1 MMAIETLIS
10 SEKIQERIQGLAQ
23 EIERDRLK
31 KELVVV
37 GVLKGSFLFMADLV
51 RQLSHPVTCD
61 FLRMQSYDSEGKST
75 GNVRLEFDLTQSIQG
90 RDVLLVEDI
99 VDTGQTAA
107 VLIQHIQE
115 KKPSSVRLCALLHKE
130 VSKLKFPI
138 DYVGFKI
145 PNRYVVG

>member
-1 MMAIETLIS
+1 MDITGKHVLI
-10 SEKIQERIQGLAQ
+10 I
-23 EIERDRLK
+23 
-31 KELVVV
+31 
-37 GVLKGSFLFMADLV
+37 
-51 RQLSHPVTCD
+51 
-61 FLRMQSYDSEGKST
+61 
-75 GNVRLEFDLTQSIQG
+75 
-90 RDVLLVEDI
+90 EDI

-145 PNRYVVG
+145 PNRYVVGYGMDFNGLYRNLPYIGILQK